1 MKVEFPDVDFETVD
15 PVWPD
20 KTTPAGRR
28 YAYTRTAILARG
40 KHCLEEL
47 SRRPEKLVLVIS
59 HSGFLRVGVT
69 GYWWM
74 NADYR
79 IFDFED
85 AASGELRLRQ
95 DETTLS
101 GGLGLSWKGPVELGS
116 DLPEEDP
123 DAATEEP

>member
-1 MKVEFPDVDFETVD
+1 MKAEFPDVDFETVD

-20 KTTPAGRR
+20 KTTPAGGR

-40 KHCLEEL
+40 KRCMEEL

-79 IFDFED
+79 IFDFEH
-85 AASGELRLRQ
+85 ATSGELRLRQ
-95 DETTLS
+95 DESTLS
-101 GGLGLSWKGPVELGS
+101 GGLGLSWKDPVELGS

-123 DAATEEP
+123 DASTEQP